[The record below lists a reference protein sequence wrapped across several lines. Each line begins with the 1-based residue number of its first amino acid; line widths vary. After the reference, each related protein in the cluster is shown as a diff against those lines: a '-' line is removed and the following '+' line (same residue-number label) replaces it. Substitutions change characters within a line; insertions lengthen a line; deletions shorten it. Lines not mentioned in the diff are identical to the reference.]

1 MAFWAR
7 FFAPTPNQ
15 PRDPA
20 ASGLHDQIEKV
31 VGEVMH
37 SVGIRARV
45 LDRDHLLTIARSLN
59 ERAVRE
65 KDLGHYELAKALCQR
80 ALDIFDKTVAD
91 DHPQLADILENYAS
105 ILQQE
110 AADLKARASA
120 IRANL
125 PDPRFPRSPQPDTRI
140 QK

>member
-7 FFAPTPNQ
+7 FFGPTRKHPSDPTPGAL
-15 PRDPA
+15 R
-20 ASGLHDQIEKV
+20 DQIEKA

-45 LDRDHLLTIARSLN
+45 LDRDHLLTIARSLS
-59 ERAVRE
+59 ERAALER
-65 KDLGHYELAKALCQR
+65 DLGHYELAKALCQL

-120 IRANL
+120 IRANP
-125 PDPRFPRSPQPDTRI
+125 PDGRFRPQPDTRI